1 MGRDKA
7 LIEIDGVP
15 MVRRVAVALREA
27 GARTVIA
34 VGGDAPRLA
43 EALAGL
49 DVRLVPDDTP
59 GAGPLA
65 GLLTALG
72 NLPAFGP
79 DPTGT
84 GDPGASAAAPA
95 GTGEPDA
102 GTGIALVVSCD
113 LLAPS
118 ARSMA
123 ATVDALA
130 RRDVDTHATVP
141 RAEGHPQWL
150 HAAWRHSA
158 ASPLRHEHDRGE
170 RSIRRAVAAAALSVE
185 WIDDLDTATLAD
197 ADTPKDLRNPPVGHG
212 H

>member
-15 MVRRVAVALREA
+15 MVRRIAVALREA

-43 EALAGL
+43 AALAGL

-72 NLPAFGP
+72 TL
-79 DPTGT
+79 
-84 GDPGASAAAPA
+84 
-95 GTGEPDA
+95 PDA
-102 GTGIALVVSCD
+102 DVALVVSCD

-123 ATVDALA
+123 ATVAALA
-130 RRDVDTHATVP
+130 RRDADADAHAVVP
-141 RAEGHPQWL
+141 RTGGRPQWL
-150 HAAWRHSA
+150 HAAWRRTV
-158 ASPLRHEHDRGE
+158 ASPLRYEHERGE

-185 WIDDLDTATLAD
+185 WIDDLDPTSLAD